1 MRGKCVNEPLE
12 GRKFTLYAL
21 EYDFA
26 THTPQRLGGIRGFAC
41 SPGFGLLALGKM
53 VKCKLAIYLLLRQQ
67 IYCPVSTELE
77 LAFFAQKRQFVF
89 QTEKT

>member
-1 MRGKCVNEPLE
+1 MWLVR
-12 GRKFTLYAL
+12 GRKFTLFAWV
-21 EYDFA
+21 YDFA
-26 THTPQRLGGIRGFAC
+26 THVPLERGTLGGRTM
-41 SPGFGLLALGKM
+41 LLALVSWLWKM
-53 VKCKLAIYLLLRQQ
+53 AKCKLSIYWLLRQP

>member
-1 MRGKCVNEPLE
+1 MCKPGLVG
-12 GRKFTLYAL
+12 GRKFTLQAID
-21 EYDFA
+21 YDFA
-26 THTPQRLGGIRGFAC
+26 TLVPLERGTLGGRT
-41 SPGFGLLALGKM
+41 LHLAKSDL

-77 LAFFAQKRQFVF
+77 LPFFAQIRQFAF